1 MSGRS
6 LLPLLPAL
14 CGLYAAPHQIH
25 SSDGWERTPRVGRV
39 GPKPRVLGLLRDCGL
54 EGGVEASD
62 WTDFLGFAHSRR
74 KENTFLNIFVHARQ
88 RDKLRVIV

>member
-25 SSDGWERTPRVGRV
+25 SSDGWERTPRV